1 MSGNKVFT
9 ACDKI
14 SLAGNKVSTA
24 IAPGNRPNT
33 AITPGNKVSIPRPVT
48 DVRMEVLA
56 MYEFYAAIQLAYHSY
71 NTFEVRRFLKKA
83 LRSEL

>member
-1 MSGNKVFT
+1 MSGNKVFV
-9 ACDKI
+9 A
-14 SLAGNKVSTA
+14 
-24 IAPGNRPNT
+24 GNRPNT
-33 AITPGNKVSIPRPVT
+33 ALTPGNKVSIPRPVT
-48 DVRMEVLA
+48 DIRKEVLA